1 VVLLLYKRAFEQTDM
16 GMASAMAWFLF
27 LVLGVMTIINFAA
40 SKKWVFYG
48 GDAICEKHTNCL
60 WGALLSGCSF
70 S

>member
-48 GDAICEKHTNCL
+48 G
-60 WGALLSGCSF
+60 
-70 S
+70 